1 MAIDSVGPVGLT
13 VPPPQEASPV
23 QEEIGTEEAPEAQ
36 APQSAPLPPYEG
48 TRVDETA

>member
-1 MAIDSVGPVGLT
+1 MAIDAIGPVGLT
-13 VPPPQEASPV
+13 VPPPQEPSPV
-23 QEEIGTEEAPEAQ
+23 EEEFETEAAPA